1 MNGPSTI
8 HSYDHRAERLESRS
22 GSAVVTDT
30 TGKIIACNQAAA
42 GRFGSAAGAARAGVS
57 ESILGESIYDLL
69 PDDDTRRAF
78 REFADG
84 VTAGSAERLEFCRRC
99 DRPGVQRAFLVRFE
113 PVHIDACTPGV
124 LFQIV
129 PLLEAGERSKRSLRP
144 EAYRQRCETLP
155 LLRVCSYCEHVLCP
169 GRPGKDVWVQ
179 PSQYYQSG
187 GTDAVRL
194 SHGICPT
201 CFEHEVTPEL
211 ERLRSRRRTVS

>member
-1 MNGPSTI
+1 MNGPTTI
-8 HSYDHRAERLESRS
+8 HKYDHHAERLESRS
-22 GSAVVTDT
+22 GSVVVTDT

-42 GRFGSAAGAARAGVS
+42 AKFESAVCTARAGGS
-57 ESILGESIYDLL
+57 ESILGESVYDLL
-69 PDDDTRRAF
+69 PDDDTRRAY

-84 VTAGSAERLEFCRRC
+84 VTAGSAERLEFCQRC
-99 DRPGVQRAFLVRFE
+99 DQPGVQRAFLVRFE
-113 PVHIDACTPGV
+113 RVQIDACTPGV

-129 PLLEAGERSKRSLRP
+129 LLLEAGERGEGSLRP
-144 EAYRQRCETLP
+144 EAYQQRCETLP
-155 LLRVCSYCEHVLCP
+155 LLRVCCYCEHVLCP
-169 GRPGKDVWVQ
+169 GRPGKDAWAP